1 MKLGLLGFAGNSN
14 SIGSRT
20 NNLGIYRPESN
31 RHIQD
36 FNGNAKTYQ
45 YVGKFVLSFN
55 GASETSIT
63 GLTFGSNGTYVY
75 VMGGSTYT
83 VYQYTLNIPW
93 DITSYS
99 SVNPTASRELTSY
112 LMSQTGN
119 IFNLTMGQG
128 LTFSSDGSKMH
139 VIDNNDN
146 KIVQFSLGTNWMVNT
161 ATFPTSSPWP
171 ITYTY
176 NLGSGETFSTRDDY
190 DLCFSP
196 DGTLLFLIGRNSS
209 PAATSVYKYTLN
221 SGATAFDIGTTTTS
235 GSSTS
240 PNYTYSSKSSV
251 SALDT
256 AMRGISFNDS
266 GSKIYL
272 CGTTNA
278 WTHEITLSSPY
289 TFASS
294 YSFSDVNLGNIFYD
308 GSITGNEGSPQAVFI
323 NSQNN
328 NSDLYIVGTSKN
340 TIYQYKPILK

>member
-1 MKLGLLGFAGNSN
+1 MKLGLLGFSGTNIS
-14 SIGSRT
+14 SRT

-31 RHIQD
+31 RHTQD

-45 YVGKFVLSFN
+45 YVGKFPLSFSE
-55 GASETSIT
+55 ATETSIT

-75 VMGGSTYT
+75 VMGNGTDT

-112 LMSQTGN
+112 LVSRSGN
-119 IFNLTMGQG
+119 LFNLISGQG
-128 LTFSSDGSKMH
+128 ISFNSDGSKMH
-139 VIDNNDN
+139 VIDNYDN

-176 NLGSGETFSTRDDY
+176 NLGSGETAGRRDDY

-196 DGTLLFLIGRNSS
+196 DGTLLFLIGRSS
-209 PAATSVYKYTLN
+209 SVTSVYKYTLN
-221 SGATAFDIGTTTTS
+221 SGATPFDIGTTTAS
-235 GSSTS
+235 DSSTS

-251 SALDT
+251 NGVDPN
-256 AMRGISFNDS
+256 MRGISFNDS
-266 GSKIYL
+266 GSKCYL
-272 CGTTNA
+272 CGLTNS
-278 WTHEITLSSPY
+278 WTHEINLSSPY

-294 YSFSDVNLGNIFYD
+294 YALGNLNIGNILYD
-308 GSITGNEGSPQAVFI
+308 GNITGGEGAPEAVFI
-323 NSQNN
+323 NTQNN
-328 NSDLYIVGTSKN
+328 NSDLYIVGVN
-340 TIYQYKPILK
+340 ETIYQYKMILK